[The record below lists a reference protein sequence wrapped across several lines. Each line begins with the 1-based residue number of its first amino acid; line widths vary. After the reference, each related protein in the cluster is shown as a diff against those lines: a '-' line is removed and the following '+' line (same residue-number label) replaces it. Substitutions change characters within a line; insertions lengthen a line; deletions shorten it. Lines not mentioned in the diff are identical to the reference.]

1 MNGDLLALVVA
12 AEAGTKS
19 RPAKAAYLQPLL
31 GKSSLGLAFEAVA
44 GLKPGQV
51 YLVTCR
57 EKEGLVGAGFFPG
70 LCFLSWKGLPGNL
83 SFLFSMRGILDKHRG
98 KDLLILDGRFPLLR
112 PKTLRAMHSY
122 HRAEKSGLTVLS
134 AGLRISQRPGP
145 GTGGQRPALAPA
157 SVIKIKDLLKV
168 LDDIQSGK
176 KPDLRLSRLIQALRA
191 REKRINA
198 YPLPPDE
205 ALALETPAAVAAAVR
220 VLRQRKIHELE
231 AKGVTVLDPLST
243 WVDLDVR
250 VGRDTILYPSVVIEG
265 RSRLG
270 KACRI
275 YPFVHLINTRVGDR
289 VRILSS
295 TMIEGS
301 KVEADAQVGPF
312 AHFRPNTVLGPKAK
326 VGNFV
331 ELKNTVFGPG
341 SKAGHL
347 SYLGDCIV
355 GDEVNIGAGTITCN
369 YDGLRKHQ
377 TVIESGAFIGSGTEL
392 VAPVK
397 VGRNAY
403 VGAGSTI
410 TKNVSAEALAVARSR
425 QVEKPGWARRRKKK
439 PCAG

>member
-1 MNGDLLALVVA
+1 MNRDLLALVVA
-12 AEAGTKS
+12 AESGTES
-19 RPAKAAYLQPLL
+19 GPAKAAFLQPLL
-31 GKSSLGLAFEAVA
+31 GKSSLELAFEAVA
-44 GLKPGQV
+44 SFKPEQV
-51 YLVTCR
+51 YLVACR
-57 EKEGLVGAGFFPG
+57 DKKDLVGVDFFPG
-70 LCFLSWKGLPGNL
+70 LRFLSWKGQPGNL
-83 SFLFSMRGILDKHRG
+83 SFLLSMRGILDKHRG

-112 PKTLRAMHSY
+112 PKTLRGMLGY
-122 HRAEKSGLTVLS
+122 HRAEKSSLTVLS
-134 AGLRISQRPGP
+134 AGLHIPQRPSHGIS
-145 GTGGQRPALAPA
+145 GNKRALAPA
-157 SVIKIKDLLKV
+157 SIMRIKDLLEV
-168 LDDIQSGK
+168 WDGFTGGK
-176 KPDLRLSRLIQALRA
+176 KPDLHLSRLIQALSGTR
-191 REKRINA
+191 KKGNA
-198 YPLPPDE
+198 FSLPPDE
-205 ALALETPAAVAAAVR
+205 ALCLETPAAMAAAVR

-243 WVDLDVR
+243 WVDLNVR

-270 KACRI
+270 RECRI
-275 YPFVHLINTRVGDR
+275 YPFVHLINTKVGDR

-301 KVEADAQVGPF
+301 KVESDAQVGPF
-312 AHFRPNTVLGPKAK
+312 AHFRPNTVLRQKAK

-347 SYLGDCIV
+347 SYLGDCVV
-355 GDEVNIGAGTITCN
+355 GDKVNIGAGTITCN

-377 TVIESGAFIGSGTEL
+377 TVIESGAFVGSGTEL

-425 QVEKPGWARRRKKK
+425 QVEKPGWARRRMKK